1 MQLHFFYPIIRPIF
15 LFFLKLGF
23 NTRSLTKN
31 HKNRTCLRVSTKRP
45 KIDCDEVQ
53 LSKTRKRENVKREN
67 CFRVFNFILKFQK
80 REFKI
85 QKIIELH
92 EVHEV
97 KTRNYSRGTVS
108 GDEHTRD
115 IIDETRRDMTRYI
128 IFFKYVYIM

>member
-1 MQLHFFYPIIRPIF
+1 M
-15 LFFLKLGF
+15 
-23 NTRSLTKN
+23 
-31 HKNRTCLRVSTKRP
+31 
-45 KIDCDEVQ
+45 
-53 LSKTRKRENVKREN
+53 SKGVYETTTIL
-67 CFRVFNFILKFQK
+67 NFILKFQK

-115 IIDETRRDMTRYI
+115 IIDETRRDETRRDMTRRDMTRRDMTRYI

>member
-1 MQLHFFYPIIRPIF
+1 MSKGVYE
-15 LFFLKLGF
+15 
-23 NTRSLTKN
+23 TTKN
-31 HKNRTCLRVSTKRP
+31 RLWWSSALKNA
-45 KIDCDEVQ
+45 
-53 LSKTRKRENVKREN
+53 KTWNAKTV
-67 CFRVFNFILKFQK
+67 FRVFNFILKFQK

>member
-1 MQLHFFYPIIRPIF
+1 M
-15 LFFLKLGF
+15 
-23 NTRSLTKN
+23 TS
-31 HKNRTCLRVSTKRP
+31 
-45 KIDCDEVQ
+45 IDVKVTIESIPHCDEVQ
-53 LSKTRKRENVKREN
+53 LSKTRKRENVKRET

-115 IIDETRRDMTRYI
+115 IIDMTRRDMTRRDMTRYI

>member
-1 MQLHFFYPIIRPIF
+1 MKFSSQ
-15 LFFLKLGF
+15 
-23 NTRSLTKN
+23 
-31 HKNRTCLRVSTKRP
+31 
-45 KIDCDEVQ
+45 
-53 LSKTRKRENVKREN
+53 KRENAKTWNAKTV
-67 CFRVFNFILKFQK
+67 FRVFNFILKFQK

-115 IIDETRRDMTRYI
+115 IIDETRRDMTRRDMTRYI